1 MFNQSFI
8 FLNRYNFCEK
18 SGTEKSLVIM
28 FVVYFIC
35 LFIEFAKLKCQPMN
49 VLVTFTAKFQVGSI
63 VMMSHTVTMYRYCCV
78 LAV

>member
-1 MFNQSFI
+1 MNI
-8 FLNRYNFCEK
+8 ITVKKR
-18 SGTEKSLVIM
+18 GTEKSLVIM
-28 FVVYFIC
+28 FIGFFIC
-35 LFIEFAKLKCQPMN
+35 LFIEFAKLKCQPIN